1 MVGESV
7 SEFNSMPQPPQ
18 SVKPMTP
25 NALTPR
31 MDVVDEAEE
40 RNEVEVKVPMS
51 ANLDEEDIPNNT
63 DPHKSIDFKSQLDA
77 LKQRTEFNL
86 PFTLSQVED
95 AMFLDQYHVVTLEF
109 HYYQNDCKYSVLDA
123 QIENIDE
130 NGDLIDEQGNQV
142 ANKFAIEKY
151 QKDPASIHPMSAF
164 NREDIINYVDSGDNM
179 IKNQRSMK
187 DSPFMRVN
195 PNDDLH
201 PT

>member
-130 NGDLIDEQGNQV
+130 ICDTAMNGQEAIDKVISN
-142 ANKFAIEKY
+142 
-151 QKDPASIHPMSAF
+151 
-164 NREDIINYVDSGDNM
+164 
-179 IKNQRSMK
+179 IK
-187 DSPFMRVN
+187 
-195 PNDDLH
+195 
-201 PT
+201 